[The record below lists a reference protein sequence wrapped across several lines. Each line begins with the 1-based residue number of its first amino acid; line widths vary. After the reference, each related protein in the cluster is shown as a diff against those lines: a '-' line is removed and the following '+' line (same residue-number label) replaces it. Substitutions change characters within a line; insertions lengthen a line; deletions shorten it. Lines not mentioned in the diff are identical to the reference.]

1 MGPES
6 LTFART
12 TEIDSFQPP
21 GPSRPASAEPAG
33 RDQGAP
39 GQDAET
45 PNSKQSA
52 TFGGSLPGYERDRE
66 ERIRRDHLRRR
77 DQCPRVPKE
86 APSHRQPHS
95 GDANQAAMPTI
106 PRKASP
112 FWNSMQ
118 PRPPVAT
125 TRPCKS
131 SSSTPQWQTTLS
143 SRTQRSTRHLGLS
156 STRSIVRSTAA
167 KRATF
172 CWFLCAITFRSMETR
187 RGLLRHTGAWAPTC
201 CGW

>member
-52 TFGGSLPGYERDRE
+52 TFGRSLPGYERDRE

-77 DQCPRVPKE
+77 DKCPRVPKE

-95 GDANQAAMPTI
+95 GDANQ
-106 PRKASP
+106 RRCQP
-112 FWNSMQ
+112 FREKPPFLELHAVKTSGRYHQALQEFLQHTSVANNALVADTEVDEALG
-118 PRPPVAT
+118 PFFNEKYRPEY
-125 TRPCKS
+125 S
-131 SSSTPQWQTTLS
+131 S
-143 SRTQRSTRHLGLS
+143 
-156 STRSIVRSTAA
+156 
-167 KRATF
+167 
-172 CWFLCAITFRSMETR
+172 
-187 RGLLRHTGAWAPTC
+187 
-201 CGW
+201 